1 MNEQL
6 WAPWRL
12 NYILKEKPDGCVF
25 CEKIKE
31 NDDKKNYILER
42 GQSCFTIFNIYPYNN
57 GHLMVV
63 PYRHLS
69 SIEDLTTDEFFEIT
83 QMIKRSVK
91 ALKQAM
97 HPEGFNIGANIG
109 RIAGAGIADH
119 IHFHIVPRWTADTN
133 FMPVLGNTNVIPQAL
148 NEAYDLISKALGEI
162 HEPELKR

>member
-12 NYILKEKPDGCVF
+12 NYIVKEKPSGCIF
-25 CEKIKE
+25 CEKLKE
-31 NDDKKNYILER
+31 NKDKQNYILER
-42 GQSCFTIFNIYPYNN
+42 SRSCFSILNVYPYNN

-63 PYRHLS
+63 PNNHISDVEILG
-69 SIEDLTTDEFFEIT
+69 TDELTEIMQLIT
-83 QMIKRSVK
+83 RSVK
-91 ALKQAM
+91 ALKQVM

-133 FMPVLGNTNVIPQAL
+133 FMPMLAGTNVIPQAL
-148 NEAYDLISKALGEI
+148 DEAYGLIKKALSEI
-162 HEPELKR
+162 HEPALKR